1 MCSIRLVLCTA
12 TKLIAKS
19 LLVSTEP
26 PQCNVCFLRGCVQSL
41 LCSKRRTSTSLSCV
55 LHLQLLL
62 EKWSCCWSCKSTV
75 LTGCPRFCCHGHK
88 SAVCVTALSCH
99 TIFIALGALTDDL
112 CCGIQCLEVC
122 LLFAPLP
129 QLYPTWVIKRI
140 TSFFKSHLFYTLR
153 PPVLQCLV
161 LWQHLCYN
169 CCLSL
174 WRSSVT
180 QQQSITDVQKRSKSV
195 LADLCYRSPRAS

>member
-1 MCSIRLVLCTA
+1 MICSIRLVLCTA

-26 PQCNVCFLRGCVQSL
+26 PQCNICFRSGCTP
-41 LCSKRRTSTSLSCV
+41 LCSKRKTSTSLSCV

-75 LTGCPRFCCHGHK
+75 LTSCPWFCCHGYK
-88 SAVCVTALSCH
+88 SAVCVTALSYH

-140 TSFFKSHLFYTLR
+140 IPSSNPTSFIPLGHRF
-153 PPVLQCLV
+153 CNA
-161 LWQHLCYN
+161 WCYDN
-169 CCLSL
+169 TF
-174 WRSSVT
+174 VT
-180 QQQSITDVQKRSKSV
+180 TAAFPCDAAQWHSNK
-195 LADLCYRSPRAS
+195 A

>member
-12 TKLIAKS
+12 TKVIAKS

-26 PQCNVCFLRGCVQSL
+26 PQCNICILRGCTP
-41 LCSKRRTSTSLSCV
+41 LCSKQRTSTNLSCV
-55 LHLQLLL
+55 LYLQLLL
-62 EKWSCCWSCKSTV
+62 EKWSCCWSWKSTI

-88 SAVCVTALSCH
+88 SAVCVTDLSCH
-99 TIFIALGALTDDL
+99 KIFIAWGLWQMTYAVNSAFGSLSAFCSTS
-112 CCGIQCLEVC
+112 QR
-122 LLFAPLP
+122 
-129 QLYPTWVIKRI
+129 YPARVIKRI
-140 TSFFKSHLFYTLR
+140 TFFFKSHLFSTLR
-153 PPVLQCLV
+153 PPVLQWLM

-180 QQQSITDVQKRSKSV
+180 QQQNITDVEKRSKSV
-195 LADLCYRSPRAS
+195 LAGRCYRSPRAS